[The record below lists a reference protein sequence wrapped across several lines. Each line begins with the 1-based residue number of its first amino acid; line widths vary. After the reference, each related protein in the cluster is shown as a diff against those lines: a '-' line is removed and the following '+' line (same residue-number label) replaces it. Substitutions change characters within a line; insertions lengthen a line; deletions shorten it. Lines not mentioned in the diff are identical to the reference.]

1 MYRIPAR
8 RFYLGSVRFGQ
19 KNTLDRRGNFRK
31 LEKEDYASGDVWS
44 VQQSDG
50 RTPEKVVYSKT
61 PFEIRADEMEAK
73 ARSQIKS
80 NEVIRQKKKDY
91 LESLSSK
98 VGEDVIG
105 RFLAAEFFYLTLL
118 MAQWVDTE
126 AEKPRI
132 ELISVRD
139 HHT

>member
-1 MYRIPAR
+1 MVISNHFRKMYRIPAR
-8 RFYLGSVRFGQ
+8 RFYLGSVRLGQ
-19 KNTLDRRGNFRK
+19 RKFEKLRRRK

-73 ARSQIKS
+73 ARSQIES

-105 RFLAAEFFYLTLL
+105 TFLAAEFFYLTLL

-126 AEKPRI
+126 AEKI
-132 ELISVRD
+132 M
-139 HHT
+139 H